1 MIVRIFIVFL
11 FIHEA
16 SLEVTVEGVVDGS
29 VVLPCS
35 GKADQRSIQDITVY
49 WRHNETMVVY
59 NIIKGKGS
67 ENDQE
72 SQYKN
77 RTESFPEVYLK
88 GNFSIQLNDLQE
100 TDTGKY
106 SCFIVKESQEE
117 IVKLIVKGRAEIS
130 EDKNNHKADK
140 SEHQNNQGAQTRPE
154 MIITM
159 FLLPL
164 SILVF
169 M

>member
-1 MIVRIFIVFL
+1 MIARIFLVFL

-16 SLEVTVEGVVDGS
+16 SLEVTVEGVVGGS
-29 VVLPCS
+29 VVLPCFES
-35 GKADQRSIQDITVY
+35 ADQRTIQDINVN
-49 WRHNETMVVY
+49 WRHNESRFVY
-59 NIIKGKGS
+59 DIIKGKAS
-67 ENDQE
+67 DEDQE
-72 SQYKN
+72 LEYKN

-88 GNFSIQLNDLQE
+88 GNFSLRLKNLQE

-106 SCFIVKESQEE
+106 SCFINKESQEE
-117 IVKLIVKGRAEIS
+117 EVNLIVKGRPEIS
-130 EDKNNHKADK
+130 EDKNNHKGDK
-140 SEHQNNQGAQTRPE
+140 LEDKENQGAQTRPE
-154 MIITM
+154 MIVM